1 MARLRRATAGLLAAM
16 AVVMLVVVV
25 ALLWLTRTDPGVER
39 AGQYVVERLRGSIE
53 GELDVVGIRSRGLLR
68 GVTLVGVRITGPD
81 GRLFLQADSARLS
94 YRFRTLL
101 GGDISF
107 DRLTLH
113 RPEIHLER
121 LPGRDEW
128 NFEIIFPADPDR
140 PPDEPPDNIVL
151 IQDATIH
158 DGFVAVRIPYD
169 PAARPGPPDERLVLE
184 DVPGGTVRTIRFE
197 DLNGRLPRVLW
208 QAPEL
213 EGRMVEIRQLSGRA
227 YLWDTPAEIRDMR
240 GTVSMRDSIVTFRT
254 PLVRLPDSRLSA
266 LGQIVVGHDDYH
278 YNLEATSDSVAFR
291 DFQWLYPRLPD
302 QGGGALSFRMQ
313 TRERGNVLWLVENA
327 RLATPGT
334 RVAGSFGVVT
344 GDTLYFANVDLRA
357 SPLDLELVQRL
368 LPVELPVEGLLIGT
382 VEVDGPISALR
393 TRGDLVYRSLA
404 DGAPAESEARW
415 SGVVQAGPPWAVQRL
430 DADIAAL
437 DLAQLATAVP
447 ALKLR
452 GLASG
457 RVHLNGSLVDGLTLT
472 GHVALDHGAA
482 RSAVRGGG
490 RVLAGNGRS
499 RVDLELDAEAVALSL
514 LADQYPALSRL
525 AGEAT
530 GPVRLAGTL
539 EDLHV
544 SADLT
549 TSAGDLHVGGR
560 LDLVAARPGV
570 LAEGRVAEFRLDRVV
585 DGLPE
590 TVVTGDFE
598 LAGGLGSLAT
608 MDARF
613 GLNVSGGRMA
623 GVEVQGGRLRGGVAD
638 GLMRVDSMTLTTS
651 AGRATAAGTVG
662 LVVERSGSLDVVV
675 VGETLASLDPVLFA
689 EPVPDEAA
697 LEGPRIAGSFS
708 AAATITG
715 SFREWDARGT
725 VRGQDLIYEGL
736 ALGAVEADLGWGRAG
751 FDLGAT
757 GDSLRMGH
765 RLVPEFRTSI
775 HYDDAGGSALLRAR
789 GVGAQ
794 ELELGV
800 TFRREE
806 AAFAVELD
814 ELDLATGDGRWALA
828 GPVTARL
835 GRDGVAVDDLVLARA
850 PGDARVR
857 IGGVLPW
864 RLPDEVGARDAT
876 MAVELDG
883 IPIAEVLGVVQSSVP
898 LDGVLTAR
906 LRLGGTA
913 LMPVLDGT
921 VAAIP
926 FRYGDAAL
934 DSVGGVLAYRDR
946 LLTGRLDGWS
956 DGRSIVAAEAAI
968 PIDLALTDAEDRL
981 LDRPLDVRVH
991 ARRMPAGLVSFLLP
1005 GLEAVDGVVDGTVAL
1020 IGLGSGLA
1028 GTGAR
1033 PRLQGEVT
1041 LADGTARVGGLNVRF
1056 RDMAATARM
1065 DGGSVVEV
1073 DARLRGEQ
1081 GSATVRGSVDLTRPS
1096 DPAFDLHVSARRLE
1110 ASRRRD
1116 VTALADGEVHLG
1128 GRYRRPIVGGDVF
1141 LVSGELNLDE
1151 VLRQHQIVQLDA
1163 SLFQLFDAAT
1173 LTYRPRPTSPFL
1185 ENVVLSGLVLTAERN
1200 FWLRSR
1206 ELNIEVAGSLDVDY
1220 NRQLSFIRL
1229 TGSMAALRG
1238 MYQLQVLERLPA
1250 RRFEIREG
1258 SVEFAGTPGIDPNLN
1273 ITATHRVRR
1282 AQGDPL
1288 DVVAN
1293 VTGTVRNPRIR
1304 LSSESD
1310 PPVSES
1316 DLASF
1321 LLFGRST
1328 LELSQAE
1335 ADVVASMREGM
1346 LGLARPV
1353 FLGLASTQLQ
1363 QAAAN
1368 LGLPVDHLALTAP
1381 EYGFG
1386 DYSQV
1391 MSVHGGLGVLQGT
1404 QLEAGFYAH
1413 RDIFVLGSFTP
1424 FARAMGA
1431 FAETE
1436 PLFHPRWG
1444 ARVEW
1449 RFLPTW
1455 TAEMYWEDRFART
1468 PSFSFDQVHDRP
1480 AGGVSVV
1487 REWGY

>member
-1 MARLRRATAGLLAAM
+1 MARLRRATVGLLAAM
-16 AVVMLVVVV
+16 GAVVLVVVV
-25 ALLWLTRTDPGVER
+25 VLLWLTRTDPGVER

-53 GELDVVGIRSRGLLR
+53 GELEVAGIRSRGLLR
-68 GVTLVGVRITGPD
+68 GVTLAGLRITGPD
-81 GRLFLQADSARLS
+81 GRLFLEADSARLS
-94 YRFRTLL
+94 YRVRTLL

-107 DRLTLH
+107 DRLTLY
-113 RPEIHLER
+113 RPAIHLER

-184 DVPGGTVRTIRFE
+184 DVPGGTVRTLRFQ
-197 DLNGRLPRVLW
+197 DLNGRLPRILW
-208 QAPEL
+208 QAPDL
-213 EGRMVEIRQLSGRA
+213 DGRMVEIRQLSGLA
-227 YLWDTPAEIRDMR
+227 YLWDTPADVRDLR
-240 GTVSMRDSIVTFRT
+240 GTVSIRDSIVTFRM
-254 PLVRLPDSRLSA
+254 PRVRLPDSELSA
-266 LGQIVVGHDDYH
+266 LGQVVVGHDDFH

-291 DFQWLYPRLPD
+291 DFQWLYPRLPA

-313 TRERGNVLWLVENA
+313 TRERGSVLWLVENA

-368 LPVELPVEGLLIGT
+368 LPLELPVEGLLIGT

-393 TRGDLVYRSLA
+393 TRGDLIYRSFA
-404 DGAPAESEARW
+404 DGAPAESEAVW
-415 SGVVQAGPPWAVQRL
+415 SGVVQVGAPWAVQGL
-430 DADIAAL
+430 DADIGAL
-437 DLAQLATAVP
+437 DLAQLAAVVP
-447 ALKLR
+447 ALRLR

-457 RVHLNGSLVDGLTLT
+457 RVHLDGSLVQGLTLA
-472 GHVALDHGAA
+472 GRVALDHGAA
-482 RSAVRGGG
+482 RSAVRGQG
-490 RVLAGNGRS
+490 RVRVGNGRS
-499 RVDLELDAEAVALSL
+499 RVDLEVDAETVALSL
-514 LADQYPALSRL
+514 LADQYPALTRL

-539 EDLHV
+539 EDLRVNAHL
-544 SADLT
+544 A
-549 TSAGDLHVGGR
+549 TSAGDLQVDGR
-560 LDLVAARPGV
+560 LDLAGAAPGV
-570 LAEGRVAEFRLDRVV
+570 LAEGRVAEFRLDRILS
-585 DGLPE
+585 GLPE
-590 TVVTGDFE
+590 TLVTGDFE
-598 LAGGLGSLAT
+598 LAGALGSLAT
-608 MDARF
+608 VDGRF
-613 GLNVSGGRMA
+613 ALNVSGGRMA
-623 GVEVQGGRLRGGVAD
+623 GVEVQGGRLRGTVAD
-638 GLMRVDSMTLTTS
+638 GLLRVDSMTVATS
-651 AGRATAAGTVG
+651 AGRAAAAGTVG
-662 LVVERSGSLDVVV
+662 LVAGRSGSLDVAV
-675 VGETLASLDPVLFA
+675 VGETLASLEPILFT

-697 LEGPRIAGSFS
+697 LEGPRVAGSFT
-708 AAATITG
+708 AAATLTG
-715 SFREWDARGT
+715 SVHAWDARGT

-736 ALGAVEADLGWGRAG
+736 ALGAVEAELGWGEDG
-751 FDLGAT
+751 FDLHAT
-757 GDSLRMGH
+757 GDSLRVGQ
-765 RLVPEFRTSI
+765 RLLPEFRASVQ
-775 HYDDAGGSALLRAR
+775 YVDGGGRAVARVR
-789 GVGAQ
+789 GVGPH

-800 TFRREE
+800 TLRVVEGAV
-806 AAFAVELD
+806 AAQLD
-814 ELDLATGDGRWALA
+814 ELELATGEGHWALA

-835 GRDGVAVDDLVLARA
+835 GRDGVAVDDLVLTRA
-850 PGDARVR
+850 PGDGRVR

-864 RLPDEVGARDAT
+864 RLPDEVGSRDAT
-876 MAVELDG
+876 MAMDLDD
-883 IPIAEVLGVVQSSVP
+883 IPIGEVLGMVQSGVP
-898 LDGVLTAR
+898 LDGVLTASI
-906 LRLGGTA
+906 RLGGTA
-913 LMPVLDGT
+913 LTPVLDGT

-926 FRYGDAAL
+926 FRYGDAVL
-934 DSVGGVLAYRDR
+934 DSVGGVVAYRDR
-946 LLTGRLDGWS
+946 LLTGRLE
-956 DGRSIVAAEAAI
+956 GRANGRTIVGADAAV

-981 LDRPLDVRVH
+981 LDRPIDVRVH
-991 ARRMPAGLVSFLLP
+991 AQGMPAGLVSFLMP
-1005 GLEAVDGVVDGTVAL
+1005 GLEGVDGVVDGSVAL

-1028 GTGAR
+1028 GTGVR
-1033 PRLQGEVT
+1033 PRLEGGVT
-1041 LADGTARVGGLNVRF
+1041 LTGGTARVDGLNVAF
-1056 RDMAATARM
+1056 RDIFATANM
-1065 DGGSVVEV
+1065 DGGSVVDV
-1073 DARLRGEQ
+1073 HARLSGEQ
-1081 GSATVRGSVDLTRPS
+1081 GSATVRGSVDLARPS
-1096 DPAFDLHVSARRLE
+1096 DPAFDLHVSARRFE

-1116 VTALADGEVHLG
+1116 VTALADAEVHLG
-1128 GRYRRPIVGGDVF
+1128 GRYSRPIVGGDVF
-1141 LVSGELNLDE
+1141 LVTGELNLDE

-1173 LTYRPRPTSPFL
+1173 LSYRPRPTSPFL
-1185 ENVVLSGLVLTAERN
+1185 ENLVLSSLIITAERN
-1200 FWLRSR
+1200 VWLRSR
-1206 ELNIEVAGSLDVDY
+1206 ELNVEVAGSLDVDFD
-1220 NRQLSFIRL
+1220 RQLSDIRL
-1229 TGSMAALRG
+1229 TGSMQALRG

-1250 RRFEIREG
+1250 RRFEIRDG

-1288 DVVAN
+1288 DVVAH

-1335 ADVVASMREGM
+1335 ADVVANMREGM

-1424 FARAMGA
+1424 FARATGA
-1431 FAETE
+1431 FTEAE

-1449 RFLPTW
+1449 RFRPTW

-1468 PSFSFDQVHDRP
+1468 PSFTYDQVHDRP
-1480 AGGVSVV
+1480 AGGLSVF